1 MPRGNSI
8 RSAAV
13 LRHFASQPIRMTD
26 APMTRPKKRSS
37 TPRVLALI
45 AVIVLAGGVYWGRD
59 RLPANL
65 MPASLMPSSAAAPM
79 PGAGAKAPP
88 VTVYVAKA
96 EGQNLTRQSR
106 SVGTLTASDTVTVSP
121 EIAGRIVSISEA
133 QGGRVE
139 RGDVL
144 AELDT
149 AIYQAQVAEADAKR
163 KLWKANAE
171 RTNSLMTKGAG
182 TQKAVDEATSEL
194 GIAEAALNLAK
205 ANLAKTRITAPFS
218 GTLGLRQVSVGEYL
232 SPGQSIFT
240 LSRIDPLYVDFS
252 VPQTELAVLREGTPV
267 NIKTDA
273 FPGEQ
278 FDGKIL
284 AIDPA
289 LDAAARAVS
298 VRAEIANAKGRLK
311 PGLFIEVEINA
322 GTIENAVVIP
332 EQALVARGDRVFVYA
347 VENNKAVMKPVKT
360 GLRQAGHVQI
370 VEGLTI
376 GETIVTDGQIKLRP
390 DADVVIGQP

>member
-1 MPRGNSI
+1 MNR
-8 RSAAV
+8 A
-13 LRHFASQPIRMTD
+13 
-26 APMTRPKKRSS
+26 KKRAH
-37 TPRVLALI
+37 TPRIIALI

-59 RLPANL
+59 HLPANL

-79 PGAGAKAPP
+79 PGAAKMPP

-96 EGQNLTRQSR
+96 EAQTLVRQSR
-106 SVGTLTASDTVTVSP
+106 SVGSLTASDTVTISP
-121 EIAGRIVSISEA
+121 EIAGRIVSISDA
-133 QGGRVE
+133 QGGQVA
-139 RGDVL
+139 RGNVL

-149 AIYQAQVAEADAKR
+149 TIYQAQVAEADAKR

-171 RTNSLMTKGAG
+171 RANNLMAKGAG
-182 TQKAVDEATSEL
+182 TPKAVDEASSEL
-194 GIAEAALNLAK
+194 GIAEAALNLAQ
-205 ANLAKTRITAPFS
+205 ANLAKARITAPFS
-218 GTLGLRQVSVGEYL
+218 GTLGLRMVSVGEYL
-232 SPGQSIFT
+232 SPGQAIFT

-267 NIKTDA
+267 AINTDA
-273 FPGEQ
+273 FPGEK

-284 AIDPA
+284 AIDPK

-298 VRAEIANAKGRLK
+298 VRAEIANADGRLK

-347 VENNKAVMKPVKT
+347 IEDKKAVMKPVKT
-360 GLRQAGHVQI
+360 GLRQAGKVQI
-370 VEGLTI
+370 IEGLSV
-376 GETIVTDGQIKLRP
+376 GEIVVTDGQIKLRP
-390 DADVVIGQP
+390 GADVVVGQP